1 MKRQEKE
8 IYLNNIISSL
18 AKEASFFVLMH
29 NTVKANQWILLRS
42 SVKKSGG
49 GIFVI
54 KKRLAKLVFKK
65 LNYTNVMSSDYKGNI
80 MIITTG
86 DNCFGVLNSVKTV
99 IDTAPKNLSFLGGV
113 LVKKS
118 IKPTHLDM
126 ISKIRSEQDIYV
138 SLVRTL
144 MHPLVHTARI
154 LTVKTEENAAA
165 A

>member
-8 IYLNNIISSL
+8 IYLSNIISSL
-18 AKEASFFVLMH
+18 AKESSFFVLMH
-29 NTVKANQWILLRS
+29 NTVKAKQWIVLRS
-42 SVKKSGG
+42 SVKKNGG

-54 KKRLAKLVFKK
+54 KKRLAQLVFKK
-65 LNYTNVMSSDYKGNI
+65 LNYKSVMSPDYKGNI
-80 MIITTG
+80 MIVTTG

-99 IDTAPKNLSFLGGV
+99 IDTSPKNLSFLGGV
-113 LVKKS
+113 LAKNS
-118 IKPTHLDM
+118 IKSTHLDM
-126 ISKIRSEQDIYV
+126 ISKIRSEKDIYV

-154 LTVKTEENAAA
+154 LAVKTGENAAA